1 MSKVL
6 LDECIPRPLGRYL
19 EGHTVRTAPEMG
31 WASVSNSALIK
42 LAEAQFDVF
51 ITVDRGTL
59 YQQNLTSTILGFLV
73 LRAHSNRLEDLL
85 PMTSDIL
92 NALKTSAT
100 EWFWPLARY
109 SSSFKFI
116 PAHSGATPDS

>member
-1 MSKVL
+1 MSGASASDSELGFKVAAKV
-6 LDECIPRPLGRYL
+6 CNVALG
-19 EGHTVRTAPEMG
+19 
-31 WASVSNSALIK
+31 
-42 LAEAQFDVF
+42 
-51 ITVDRGTL
+51 GTL

>member
-6 LDECIPRPLGRYL
+6 LDECIPRPLSQSL
-19 EGHTVRTAPEMG
+19 EGHIVRTVPEMG
-31 WASVSNSALIK
+31 WASVSNGALIK
-42 LAEAQFDVF
+42 LAEAQFEVF
-51 ITVDRGTL
+51 ITVDKGIL

-92 NALKTSAT
+92 NALKTINPGDIIQL
-100 EWFWPLARY
+100 EHL
-109 SSSFKFI
+109 
-116 PAHSGATPDS
+116 